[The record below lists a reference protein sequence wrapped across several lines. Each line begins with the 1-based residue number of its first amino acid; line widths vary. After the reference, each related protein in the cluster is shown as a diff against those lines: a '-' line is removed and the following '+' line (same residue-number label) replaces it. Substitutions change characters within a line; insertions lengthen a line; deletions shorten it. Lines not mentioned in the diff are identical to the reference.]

1 MAIFVNHVRS
11 GDLGTTKHLPNM
23 LTPNTDTENL
33 YKMLVTFNV
42 LIDVVENFIVVSK
55 THLLTV
61 KLLWF
66 QSIVHSKLWENLLVN
81 KTAQVCPS
89 NDNVM

>member
-1 MAIFVNHVRS
+1 
-11 GDLGTTKHLPNM
+11 M
-23 LTPNTDTENL
+23 LIPNTDAEKL
-33 YKMLVTFNV
+33 YIMLVTFNV
-42 LIDVVENFIVVSK
+42 LIEVVENFIVVSK
-55 THLLTV
+55 TCLFTV